1 VDRAARLALF
11 AAGSGLVAALVAQRA
26 RASTPADSGGVLE
39 EVAVTARRIASPAMP
54 RGVRLNN
61 PGNIR
66 KGRSNWKGM
75 AAAQLDPSY
84 VTFEESKWGIR
95 ALAVLLKNY
104 RASGRKTVRQVI
116 ERWAPASENN
126 TAAYIKHVCSI
137 LGVKADQELDWPDDL
152 SRLVGAI
159 IKHENGFVPYTTTEI
174 NEAVKLA

>member
-1 VDRAARLALF
+1 MDRAARLTLF

-26 RASTPADSGGVLE
+26 RASNAADSGGVLE
-39 EVAVTARRIASPAMP
+39 EVAVTARRIVSPAMP

-84 VTFEESKWGIR
+84 VTFEGSKWGIR

-116 ERWAPASENN
+116 ERWAPPTENN

-137 LGVKADQELDWPDDL
+137 LGVTADQELDWPDDL
-152 SRLVGAI
+152 SRLAGAI
-159 IKHENGFVPYTTTEI
+159 IKHENGFNPYTTTEI
-174 NEAVKLA
+174 NEAVALA